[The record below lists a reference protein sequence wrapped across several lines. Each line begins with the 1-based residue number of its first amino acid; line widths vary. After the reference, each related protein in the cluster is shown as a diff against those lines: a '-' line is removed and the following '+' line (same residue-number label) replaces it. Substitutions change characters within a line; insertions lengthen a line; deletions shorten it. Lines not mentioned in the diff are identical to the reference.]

1 VRVKSI
7 SSRLLV
13 SLALLLL
20 AFGLLVGI
28 IGRFVA
34 HEHEQESLQRL
45 SHGLAQHIVE
55 HWPEVTESKSA
66 NQSAESGE
74 LAAREALLS
83 MVMVVNPGIQI
94 YILDAR
100 AKVTA
105 FIGDASLVREPQVD
119 LNTINQF
126 LDGAALPI
134 RGSDPMGSGELRIFS
149 VAKFHPREI
158 RAREPGYVYIV
169 LDAQARQQVSASLG
183 AQRATQA
190 ALIPISAAMLAVIG
204 TGLFVFSHL
213 TKPLQ
218 RLAKKMADYNQN
230 ARRRN
235 TDPQVEKSIPQQD
248 EVQSIQSAF
257 EQMTARIEDQTE
269 RERRQIAAHK
279 DMIASVAHDL
289 RTPLT
294 ALHGHLEALGNPQ
307 TVGVND
313 RDTILRIALAQSNK
327 VRHLSRQLFE
337 LAALQSTDQVLH
349 REPFRLD
356 ELVADTVQKFQVQ
369 DANCRVTLAA
379 PAPGQLVLEGDLSM
393 IERALTNLIDNAVRH
408 CPGVDPVSVSL
419 SRHGQHARVT
429 VQDSGPGL
437 PAEIIS
443 RLEQRQSLRE
453 PPIKRAGGGIGG
465 LGLAIAQRIA
475 VLHKGNLVTLRSAS
489 GGTCL
494 SLILPLVSK

>member
-1 VRVKSI
+1 MKSI

-20 AFGLLVGI
+20 AFGLLVGM
-28 IGRFVA
+28 IGQFVA
-34 HEHEQESLQRL
+34 HEQEQESLQRL

-55 HWPEVTESKSA
+55 HWPEVTESKTTS
-66 NQSAESGE
+66 QSAESGE

-119 LNTINQF
+119 MNTINQF

-134 RGSDPMGSGELRIFS
+134 RGTDPMGSGERRIFS
-149 VAKFHPREI
+149 VAKFNPREI
-158 RAREPGYVYIV
+158 RAKEPGYVYIV
-169 LDAQARQQVSASLG
+169 LDAQARQHVSASLG

-190 ALIPISAAMLAVIG
+190 ALIPILVAMLAVIG
-204 TGLFVFSHL
+204 AGLFVFSHL

-218 RLAKKMADYNQN
+218 QLAKKMTTYNQN
-230 ARRRN
+230 ASRRN
-235 TDPQVEKSIPQQD
+235 TDTYDQTRLAQQD
-248 EVQSIQSAF
+248 EVQSIQKAF
-257 EQMTARIEDQTE
+257 EQMTTRIDDQTE
-269 RERRQIAAHK
+269 RERRQVAAHK
-279 DMIASVAHDL
+279 EMIASVAHDL

-307 TVGVND
+307 AQSASDRETV
-313 RDTILRIALAQSNK
+313 LRIALAQSNK

-337 LAALQSTDQVLH
+337 LAALQSTEQVLH
-349 REPFRLD
+349 KERFRID
-356 ELVADTVQKFQVQ
+356 ELVADTVQKFQVL
-369 DANCRVTLAA
+369 DANARVTLA
-379 PAPGQLVLEGDLSM
+379 PQPIGPLELEGDLSM

-408 CPGVDPVSVSL
+408 CPGVEPVTVSVNQQGHYAS
-419 SRHGQHARVT
+419 VT
-429 VQDSGPGL
+429 VHDTGQGL
-437 PAEIIS
+437 PAEIS
-443 RLEQRQSLRE
+443 TRLEKRQSLRE
-453 PPIKRAGGGIGG
+453 PPIERAGGGIGG

-475 VLHKGNLVTLRSAS
+475 ALHKGNLVPIATPG

-494 SLILPLVSK
+494 SLNLPLASN